1 MSLQSIKINQGAT
14 RVIMRTV
21 RAIFGMALFS
31 LIANESPDPVMQ
43 QKERLGSDL
52 PKEDHHFRMIA
63 SSVVF

>member
-1 MSLQSIKINQGAT
+1 M
-14 RVIMRTV
+14 VIMRTV

-43 QKERLGSDL
+43 QKERLGNDL

-63 SSVVF
+63 SSVVFLA